1 MDRDHLNREAISAT
15 LVRLESRGD
24 WYDNPSDFRAGLRCL
39 AEELSAWLD
48 SATTAVDDPSGGSP
62 AGADGTGRVRAS

>member
-1 MDRDHLNREAISAT
+1 MDRDHLNRENISAT

-24 WYDNPSDFRAGLRCL
+24 WYDNPADFRAGLRCL

-48 SATTAVDDPSGGSP
+48 SAEAAADDPSGGNP
-62 AGADGTGRVRAS
+62 AGADDTGSVRAS